1 MSCKVS
7 KKLLKC
13 TASGVSDINKQN
25 NGWRARMVWIQ
36 NEPVPV
42 NDWWNRPRPQKQ
54 QGLQGYKPQQPRKK
68 VEDNVH
74 DLQRYIELGAA
85 ILEQRRAR

>member
-13 TASGVSDINKQN
+13 TASGVSDINAQN
-25 NGWRARMVWIQ
+25 TGWQARMAWIR
-36 NEPVPV
+36 NEPVSV
-42 NDWWNRPRPQKQ
+42 NDWWNRAPQQKR
-54 QGLQGYKPQQPRKK
+54 QGLQGFKPQQPRKK

-74 DLQRYIELGAA
+74 DLQRYIELGEAMKDK
-85 ILEQRRAR
+85 